1 MKYNRIVALAV
12 AALAVVI
19 VLSQAVGVGAQA
31 GSGDQQAQVGRQQAA
46 AASNVQVSAAPVK
59 QGKAGPQVVT
69 SVAPYKLAVQGRLTN
84 AVGAPIVVAT
94 NVTFNLYSVATAGA
108 AFFTEGPVSVTPD
121 ANGLFTYQL
130 GTASPIDNNIVDSY
144 LGNTAY
150 LGITVGADTEMTP
163 RFLLTGSPYA
173 MGLAAGSAA
182 VGAVEQSSISYYGTI
197 NGVNVTTDTNRYNSG
212 VYGRGNL
219 GFYGYSNGGAG
230 VYGQSVGGNVNQQSV
245 GVIGESFGTFG
256 FGGTFTGTIG
266 VQSKGATA
274 GGYGGYFTGGTD
286 SSSYGGVRAFGASG
300 IWASSTATGS
310 SNSFGGYFDTGYT
323 SNSTGFAAAVYG
335 TANKGWGVYGESAG
349 GTATQ
354 GSYGVVGVATG
365 GSGTNPVA
373 GVFTSTGTGLV
384 VTATRASV
392 FGKPT
397 SASRFSFTDDGI
409 DVYHT
414 NSDGIYVI
422 NNNAVPANVRGLNT
436 NGRVLAANVTAANY
450 AMELQ
455 YHGSETLQAGDVL
468 ALDGDNKL
476 IEGNNV
482 LGAVK
487 ATAENA
493 GAAIGVI
500 EHRLS
505 KQGLEAGKLGWNVDA
520 TGSIKSGDMVSV
532 IVLGQAQMKV
542 GNAAIGD
549 RLTIGANGLT
559 VSKDASAFT
568 IGKVASKP
576 DASGNTTVF
585 VNFK

>member
-130 GTASPIDNNIVDSY
+130 GTASPIDNNIVDTY
-144 LGNTAY
+144 LRNTAY

-182 VGAVEQSSISYYGTI
+182 VGAVEQSSIFYYGTI
-197 NGVNVTTDTNRYNSG
+197 NGVNVTTDTDRYNSG
-212 VYGRGNL
+212 VYGRGNFGL
-219 GFYGYSNGGAG
+219 YGRSNGGAG
-230 VYGQSVGGNVNQQSV
+230 VYGSSIDSNANQQSV
-245 GVIGESFGTFG
+245 GVSGESFGTNG

-266 VQSKGATA
+266 VQGRGATA
-274 GGYGGYFTGGTD
+274 GGYGGYFIGGTD
-286 SSSYGGVRAFGASG
+286 SSSYAGVRAFGASG

-310 SNSFGGYFDTGYT
+310 SNSFGGYFDAT
-323 SNSTGFAAAVYG
+323 SSNTGFTTAVYG
-335 TANKGWGVYGESAG
+335 VASKGYGVYGLSFG
-349 GTATQ
+349 STATQ
-354 GSYGVVGVATG
+354 GSYGVVGNAIGDNSST
-365 GSGTNPVA
+365 TVA

-397 SASRFSFTDDGI
+397 NPAGVSYANDGI

-414 NSDGIYVI
+414 NSDGLYVI
-422 NNNAVPANVRGLNT
+422 NNNAVPANIRGLST

-505 KQGLEAGKLGWNVDA
+505 KQGLEAGKLGWNVDP